1 MHASVPLVPFLHYR
15 LHAAPLSTM
24 IRVLQSEIM
33 NERST
38 PALVVTLNP
47 EIVMQAE
54 HNEAVKRTIMNAA
67 YVVADGIGVVWGTK
81 QLGHEVPGRVP
92 GVELALGL
100 LAEADKRTKVFLLGG
115 KPGVS
120 ERAAATAASEY
131 GAHVAGH
138 HHGYFDRENAD
149 AIVTLVRESGANL
162 LLAGLGEGQE
172 QFLAAHAT
180 QWGVNVMIGVGGTLD
195 VLAGEVK
202 RMPTI
207 TQRLRLEWLF
217 RILFDRAR
225 WHRFPRLLAYVRF
238 ILQQKRDVTG
248 AGR

>member
-1 MHASVPLVPFLHYR
+1 MPAAPPLIPFLHYR
-15 LHAAPLSTM
+15 LSAASLTTM
-24 IRVLQSEIM
+24 ISVLHE
-33 NERST
+33 ETLRT
-38 PALVVTLNP
+38 RTEPALVVTLNP

-54 HNEAVKRTIMNAA
+54 HNEAVKRTIMNAQ

-92 GVELALGL
+92 GVELAMGL
-100 LAEADKRTKVFLLGG
+100 LKAGDERMRVFLLGG

-120 ERAAATAASEY
+120 ERAAATVERDYAAR
-131 GAHVAGH
+131 VAGH

-149 AIVTLVRESGANL
+149 EIVSLVRASGANI

-172 QFLAAHAT
+172 EFLAAHAAR
-180 QWGVNVMIGVGGTLD
+180 WGVNVMIGVGGTLD

-202 RMPTI
+202 RMPAI
-207 TQRLRLEWLF
+207 TQTLRLEWLF

-225 WHRFPRLLAYVRF
+225 WHRFPRLLNYVRF
-238 ILQQKRDVTG
+238 ILQQKR
-248 AGR
+248 RR